1 MGTLQRSRISDSGID
16 KRAHS
21 LDRTRAG
28 PACTDFGIDRPAS
41 PDDGTE
47 RLASP
52 DNATDRLAS
61 PDKGTDRLASP
72 DNGTDRLASAD
83 DRTDRLAFPDD
94 RTDWLAF
101 PDDRIDRLASRQLG
115 LITRA
120 QLRLLGL
127 TRSAIHVRV
136 RARRLHIV
144 HRGVYRV
151 GPVAVPYAREL
162 AALLAC
168 GHGSALSHSSG
179 GGIWRMTTDV
189 AAGLHPTGTLGAAPV
204 DITTHRDCRL
214 RHGIRIHR
222 IELRQDEVTSVAVSA
237 RGALVLV
244 RPAGPA
250 KRVRPVGAAC
260 AAGDVGSDLVLL
272 AVTTP
277 ARTLLDLASV
287 LPLRDL
293 ENAVARAERDEIVR
307 RDELLA
313 LVQRHHRRPG
323 TPLLRTML
331 AAGASPALTRSQA
344 EDRFLAL
351 LRRGQ
356 LPAPAAN
363 ATVGGVEVDFLW
375 RSERL
380 VVEVDGFAFHGSQQ
394 MFERDRR
401 RDAALT
407 ARGLRVMRVT
417 WRQIV
422 NEPEAVLVRLSQ
434 ALAR

>member
-1 MGTLQRSRISDSGID
+1 MIAGAVDGRPEKYGDNTVTRSTD
-16 KRAHS
+16 
-21 LDRTRAG
+21 
-28 PACTDFGIDRPAS
+28 PA
-41 PDDGTE
+41 
-47 RLASP
+47 RLHAR
-52 DNATDRLAS
+52 ATDPESQRCH
-61 PDKGTDRLASP
+61 
-72 DNGTDRLASAD
+72 D
-83 DRTDRLAFPDD
+83 DT
-94 RTDWLAF
+94 
-101 PDDRIDRLASRQLG
+101 IDRLASHQLG
-115 LITRA
+115 LVTRA
-120 QLRLLGL
+120 QLRQLGL

-136 RARRLHIV
+136 RSRRLHIV

-151 GPVAVPYAREL
+151 GPVPVPYAREL

-168 GHGSALSHSSG
+168 GHGAALSHRSG
-179 GGIWRMTTDV
+179 GAIWSLVTDV
-189 AAGLHPTGTLGAAPV
+189 DTATADV
-204 DITTHRDCRL
+204 TTHRDR
-214 RHGIRIHR
+214 RRRQGIRIHR
-222 IELRQDEVTSVAVSA
+222 TELRQDEVTLVAVSA
-237 RGALVLV
+237 QGAPVLE
-244 RPAGPA
+244 RAGGPA
-250 KRVRPVGAAC
+250 KRARPVGTAC
-260 AAGDVGSDLVLL
+260 AAGDVGSAPILL

-277 ARTLLDLASV
+277 ARTLIDLASV
-287 LPLRDL
+287 LRLRDL
-293 ENAVARAERDEIVR
+293 ENAVARAERDDIVR

-313 LVQRHHRRPG
+313 LLQRHHRRPG
-323 TPLLRTML
+323 TPLLRGLL
-331 AAGASPALTRSQA
+331 ATGGSPALTRSQA

-363 ATVGGVEVDFLW
+363 ASVGGVEVDFLW

-407 ARGLRVMRVT
+407 GRGLCVMRVT